1 MKTKS
6 KVLRNKYWH
15 SDTHWNPGLK
25 LTNNNHEQICHV
37 LGRFDGLPVALADP
51 VAWACACALC
61 LLLSSSSSLFTY
73 SYNALVRA
81 LAHVQVCGFHL
92 MPLHNPATK
101 EGKDHIKSLNMNTL
115 QTFIRND
122 YYLEVHPSFPVGQ
135 SLYALWGF
143 QKMWL

>member
-1 MKTKS
+1 MNLVSTPQE
-6 KVLRNKYWH
+6 R
-15 SDTHWNPGLK
+15 
-25 LTNNNHEQICHV
+25 
-37 LGRFDGLPVALADP
+37 
-51 VAWACACALC
+51 
-61 LLLSSSSSLFTY
+61 LLLSPLSY
-73 SYNALVRA
+73 SYNALLSA

-122 YYLEVHPSFPVGQ
+122 YYLEVPPSFPVGQ

-143 QKMWL
+143 QKM